1 MIGHYQHFIAH
12 LHVNHYNLTIMTH
25 ILRYI
30 AAAFLMAAAYWPCY
44 GAVGDTFDATASDGN
59 VYTFAVLTE
68 NPNTVSVKGKTKNN
82 NTMSV
87 PATIANDGTDY
98 TVTTVVTKAFYN
110 FTPTIITLP
119 NTITT
124 LEYRAFYFCK
134 TDVINL
140 NEGLTSIPNNC
151 FEECRFITSLTL
163 PESVTTLG
171 QYIIKNCNS
180 LSNINI
186 GSNVTTLG
194 DYCLASAN
202 GLRTFT
208 VPSTVSNLRNRV
220 FESCKNLKE
229 VTYTN
234 PSMTWTANTL
244 QGPLVGSN
252 VEKLTLPATMT
263 SLPNAAFCQSKTLK
277 EIVLPTGLTAIPD
290 NCFEHCE
297 ALTTVTLPTTV
308 TTIGT
313 SAFKSCFA
321 LESLTLPASVQI
333 IKGSAFQDCTSLTQI
348 DIPEGVETLNGL
360 TFSGCSSLQRV
371 GLPTTLNTLKSMVF
385 LDCAMLESIDI
396 PEGVTEIPLQAF
408 KGCTSLEHVELPSTV
423 STVNEK
429 AFMDCTHLRYL
440 SLPMINS
447 GAGYADVVKG
457 CEMLDTIEI
466 YAHTEVTGT
475 NAPTN
480 FVQPFIPMVEDGH
493 QLSCLIIHGR
503 ANTAQDVTQMTVN
516 FEGVNRDPAEYMFID
531 HIVCLDDGNPQVPM
545 HFSTPLSNF
554 YPTELTIKCPV
565 TDPATLYDGCDML
578 QVLEL
583 GGNGAAEHAD
593 VAAASYAGM
602 TELRELHLLPGLN
615 TSPLIT
621 GQWGQAFETIRVH
634 YTEPPVITDDTFSAE
649 TYANGTLIVPMDFDK
664 PVNHPDNLAI
674 IEAYKN
680 APGWRNFFTADR
692 NGITVGIDDIVSS
705 TAQEGA
711 PEYYDLQGRRVVH
724 PVHGLYICRGRKVL
738 L

>member
-1 MIGHYQHFIAH
+1 
-12 LHVNHYNLTIMTH
+12 
-25 ILRYI
+25 
-30 AAAFLMAAAYWPCY
+30 MAAAYWPCY

-110 FTPTIITLP
+110 FTLTTITLP

-134 TDVINL
+134 ASVINL

-151 FEECRFITSLTL
+151 FDYCQWLTSMTIPSSVIKLGDNIFNQCQRLTSLTL
-163 PESVTTLG
+163 TNPNITWGSVNILSGAPSNDTWAGCYITNLTLPNDLVALPPMAF
-171 QYIIKNCNS
+171 KNLDLVTVNWPAS
-180 LSNINI
+180 LPTIPDFCFQHCSK
-186 GSNVTTLG
+186 
-194 DYCLASAN
+194 LAS
-202 GLRTFT
+202 FT
-208 VPSTVSNLRNRV
+208 IPSTVTSIGKYAFSECNALT
-220 FESCKNLKE
+220 SITIPAS
-229 VTYTN
+229 VT
-234 PSMTWTANTL
+234 
-244 QGPLVGSN
+244 Q
-252 VEKLTLPATMT
+252 
-263 SLPNAAFCQSKTLK
+263 
-277 EIVLPTGLTAIPD
+277 IPD
-290 NCFEHCE
+290 NCFNLSE
-297 ALTTVTLPTTV
+297 TLASVAFEGDITK
-308 TTIGT
+308 IGT
-313 SAFKSCFA
+313 SAFSGCKA
-321 LESLTLPASVQI
+321 LNNITLPASVSEI
-333 IKGSAFQDCTSLTQI
+333 DGSAFMNCTSLTQI
-348 DIPEGVETLNGL
+348 DIPEGVKKLDAS

-371 GLPTTLNTLKSMVF
+371 GLPMTLNQMSANVF

-396 PEGVTEIPLQAF
+396 PEGVTEIPEKAF

-423 STVNEK
+423 CRAEK
-429 AFMDCTHLRYL
+429 QAFMDCTHLRYL

-583 GGNGAAEHAD
+583 GGNGTAEHAD

-674 IEAYKN
+674 IEAYKQ